1 MMITGWGG
9 YNHVGY
15 AQKVGSWVH
24 PISIDLRSTVN
35 MLLIKPTWTKF
46 KCIVTI
52 ETELWS
58 FIHTVHCSV
67 LYILLID

>member
-35 MLLIKPTWTKF
+35 MILITPTWNK
-46 KCIVTI
+46 KNVLQLQVKQNYCVSYIQC
-52 ETELWS
+52 
-58 FIHTVHCSV
+58 FIHIVER
-67 LYILLID
+67 

>member
-35 MLLIKPTWTKF
+35 MLLIKPTWNK
-46 KCIVTI
+46 KNVLQLQVKQKKE
-52 ETELWS
+52 ET
-58 FIHTVHCSV
+58 
-67 LYILLID
+67 